1 MMAAGFWKGG
11 GGFLKTGGEMVKGGG
26 NVNREIR
33 VGVTHVSSRKLSL
46 VGTIKMKAH
55 II

>member
-33 VGVTHVSSRKLSL
+33 VGVTHVSSRKLCTA
-46 VGTIKMKAH
+46 GTKEMEVR